1 MYRLFYLSMLGG
13 GTVERVEHTENTIEV
28 FENDID
34 LYLHQFQDEQEIEDL
49 RIVPQS
55 VWNACLMYI
64 QRHVFN
70 NKTILKAPN
79 IYNSNGI
86 MDSNYNMYN
95 YELLYNILEYYIYL
109 CNMYN
114 KEISSMGYSK
124 LIGISNEIISMWGN
138 DNNKNK
144 LSSKGFEIYKKLN
157 QEREESLSNKLADGK
172 QNPVGVIAM
181 LNRHYGWSSPYTSDA
196 NRNKASLTAAELP
209 KLSDNMAQNAPAL
222 PRK

>member
-1 MYRLFYLSMLGG
+1 M
-13 GTVERVEHTENTIEV
+13 ERVSNTDDILEV

-34 LYLHQFQDEQEIEDL
+34 IYLNLFKEEQGIEDL
-49 RIVPQS
+49 RAVPQS

-70 NKTILKAPN
+70 NKDLLKQNSN
-79 IYNSNGI
+79 IYNSNSI